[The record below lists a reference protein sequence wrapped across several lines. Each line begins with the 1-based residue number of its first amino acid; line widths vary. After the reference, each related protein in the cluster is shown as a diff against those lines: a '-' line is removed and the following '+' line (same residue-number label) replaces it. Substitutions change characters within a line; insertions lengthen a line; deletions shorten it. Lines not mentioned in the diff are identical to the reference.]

1 MNISNGNARGVE
13 VSQGIVKCVSA
24 GMLRRQIK
32 IKAKSQRCRC
42 SDKPFNLSSFST
54 GFKVAQKSQKPSN
67 VGKFCRVILKMF
79 RAYAFHQEE
88 EIKHPLAPSSSIFG
102 GA

>member
-32 IKAKSQRCRC
+32 IKSQRCRC
-42 SDKPFNLSSFST
+42 SDEPFNLTSFCTGLTFGKGSNHSSL
-54 GFKVAQKSQKPSN
+54 
-67 VGKFCRVILKMF
+67 ILPPG
-79 RAYAFHQEE
+79 AIPHCCLSL
-88 EIKHPLAPSSSIFG
+88 PLISALVLDPDLGCYRLS
-102 GA
+102 

>member
-42 SDKPFNLSSFST
+42 SDEPFNLTSFCTGLTFGKGSNHSSL
-54 GFKVAQKSQKPSN
+54 
-67 VGKFCRVILKMF
+67 ILPF
-79 RAYAFHQEE
+79 GAVPHCCLS
-88 EIKHPLAPSSSIFG
+88 IPLISA
-102 GA
+102 